1 MPPKTDNHKIYDDDI
16 KKAELGNKQAIDKDT
31 LSNKE
36 AELISDNNKEKTG
49 VSGFVENAKLMVTKN
64 PKKSAGLG
72 FGLFGLLSV
81 VYLGVLSLG
90 PLEVINL
97 TENLKQTFFSEHE
110 DASTSKTTKL
120 IFYAKSSGDYTTT
133 RLGVLGNLH
142 SQDIDKKLAK
152 SGVSIK
158 NNGGNKFIYVFDATK
173 GDNPLSEKAAKK
185 QAEELQKA
193 AARDGIKGK
202 IEGHTFVIESEG
214 KIFTS
219 YKFINKYVL
228 RNTLDVGKVQ
238 TALATRT
245 LNKKTAAGKWN
256 VFAKIDGKVNE
267 QRNAVLKKL
276 SEQLTGKRNVA
287 SAEGTKAGENATEE
301 EKAAAERT
309 GQTAEEG
316 NTAKSEIKNGKS
328 TASKFLGSSKIAGGI
343 SGAGLGLVCMLKAG
357 VDDVDSANRKT
368 AKMNTIRAFQKTVP
382 LGDEAKSGEPNTINY
397 QGLGEVVK
405 LLRTDPSYKK
415 EAEAQGLPVYET
427 SAIQNYETTKYTGAV
442 DTSGAKLPDEARQDL
457 ANSEIGEFL
466 NNIQGLDGICKV
478 LNSAVVAVI
487 SIAAAPVTGIAT
499 AIASPI
505 LMNAITNYF
514 KDDAIDWTEKQY
526 RGGPFKEAVYAG
538 GREYSNQLWYQ
549 DGGRALTDKEI
560 AQENE
565 IEKQKYIAENSNKSI
580 FEKYFDVYDSS
591 TPVNQVALSLQKSPI
606 QNTPEKVFSN
616 FSVIINK
623 KLSPKARAA
632 AEVNDTDM
640 YYGTRKAKITT
651 EFLNKYDQPYET
663 ADKANNILTGPD
675 AGKYKDLVKKCYGFE
690 VDFSKDNKLDFKSIN
705 GTADDPLLIDPDSKE
720 YPKECSNDNDEN
732 LNIIRDALNS
742 TNNMKRFVCAEFND
756 SESCDEI
763 MPEDANNQSGD
774 VGEGGAFI
782 QGDYAWPV
790 GIFKKDLG
798 SPTMPCPTTPPYC
811 HHDDSPAFDL
821 STKNTKEAENM
832 PVYAITDGKMWLT
845 KNHGGVENCYNFHIL
860 GDDGYDYFYGHTKNP
875 ILKNSSDTKRVK
887 KGDKVAEIGSLACGD
902 NTINHLHLDQS
913 KEYGHA
919 VSSRTE
925 NLIKI
930 MNDLYANLPD
940 TAPESSESQI
950 TSRTGWQWPVRKSDF
965 NGEIT
970 NCWRKPGHTG
980 IDLGVGVGTPI
991 YAAKAG
997 TVVESGDG
1005 GDAGNFV
1012 MIKHDG
1018 GNWSNYQHLN
1028 TIIKKSG
1035 KVEAGELIGKSGNTG
1050 YSFGPH
1056 LHFSITDAQ
1065 TLSSRTTGTNTL
1077 NPLDF
1082 LPKDGPGTVSCN

>member
-1 MPPKTDNHKIYDDDI
+1 MLPKTDNHKIYDDDI

-31 LSNKE
+31 LSDKE
-36 AELISDNNKEKTG
+36 TELIDGQDSEKKG
-49 VSGFVENAKLMVTKN
+49 IGSFVENAKLIVTKN

-72 FGLFGLLSV
+72 FGLFGILSV
-81 VYLGVLSLG
+81 IYLGVLSLG

-97 TENLKQTFFSEHE
+97 SENLKQTFFSDHE
-110 DASTSKTTKL
+110 EASANKTTKL
-120 IFYAKSSGDYTTT
+120 IFYAKSGGDYTTT
-133 RLGVLGNLH
+133 RLGVLGNLY
-142 SQDIDKKLAK
+142 SKKIDNNLAK
-152 SGVSIK
+152 KGVFIK
-158 NNGGNKFIYVFDATK
+158 NNGGNKFRYVFDATK
-173 GDNPLSEKAAKK
+173 GDNPVSEKEAKK
-185 QAEELQKA
+185 QAQELQKA
-193 AARDGIKGK
+193 AEREGIKSGK
-202 IEGHTFVIESEG
+202 LEGHTYVIESEG

-228 RNTLDVGKVQ
+228 GNTLDVGKVQ

-245 LNKKTAAGKWN
+245 INKKTAAGKWN

-267 QRNAVLKKL
+267 KRNAVLKKL
-276 SEQLTGKRNVA
+276 SEQLTGKRNTA
-287 SAEGTKAGENATEE
+287 SAEGVKAEENATPE
-301 EKAAAERT
+301 EKAAAEST
-309 GQTAEEG
+309 SQTADEG
-316 NTAKSEIKNGKS
+316 NTAKSELKEGKS
-328 TASKFLGSSKIAGGI
+328 TASKFLGPGKVAAGV

-405 LLRTDPSYKK
+405 LLRTDPEYKK
-415 EAEAQGLPVYET
+415 EAQAQGIPVYE
-427 SAIQNYETTKYTGAV
+427 SSSLQNYETTKNTNNI

-457 ANSEIGEFL
+457 ANSDIGNFL
-466 NNIQGLDGICKV
+466 NNIKGLDGICKV
-478 LNSAVVAVI
+478 VNSAVVVIISAV
-487 SIAAAPVTGIAT
+487 SAPFTTAAT
-499 AIASPI
+499 ALITPV
-505 LMNAITNYF
+505 LMNTITNYF

-549 DGGRALTDKEI
+549 DGGRALTDNEI
-560 AQENE
+560 AQEHE
-565 IEKQKYIAENSNKSI
+565 LDKQKYIAENRSKSI
-580 FEKYFDVYDSS
+580 FEKYFNVYDSQ
-591 TPVNQVALSLQKSPI
+591 TPVNKFALSLQKSPI
-606 QNTPEKVFSN
+606 SNEPSTIVSN
-616 FSVIINK
+616 FSQIINI
-623 KLSPKARAA
+623 KLFPRAKAAKD
-632 AEVNDTDM
+632 VNDTEM
-640 YYGTRKAKITT
+640 YYGTRKAKLTT
-651 EFLNKYDQPYET
+651 MFINRYQQPYET
-663 ADKANNILTGPD
+663 ADKANTIIRSPG
-675 AGKYKDLVKKCYGFE
+675 GEKYIDIVKKCYGYE
-690 VDFSKDNKLDFKSIN
+690 VDISGNVLDFKSIN
-705 GTADDPLLIDPDSKE
+705 GTSEDPLLIDPESKD
-720 YPKECSNDNDEN
+720 YPKECNNDNDEN

-742 TNNMKRFVCAEFND
+742 TNNMKRYVCAEFD
-756 SESCDEI
+756 DPDSCDEI
-763 MPEDANNQSGD
+763 LPEDSSNQSGD

-798 SPTMPCPTTPPYC
+798 SPSMPCPTTPPYC

-875 ILKNSSDTKRVK
+875 ILKNSSATKRVK

-930 MNDLYANLPD
+930 MNDLYENLPD
-940 TAPESSESQI
+940 TAPESSESQT
-950 TSRTGWQWPVRKSDF
+950 TSSSGWQWPVRKSDF
-965 NGEIT
+965 SGEIK

-1005 GDAGNFV
+1005 GDAGNYV
-1012 MIKHDG
+1012 MIKHEG
-1018 GNWSNYQHLN
+1018 GNWSNYQHLSS
-1028 TIIKKSG
+1028 IIRKSG

-1050 YSFGPH
+1050 YSSGPH

-1082 LPKDGPGTVSCN
+1082 LPKDGPGKVLCN